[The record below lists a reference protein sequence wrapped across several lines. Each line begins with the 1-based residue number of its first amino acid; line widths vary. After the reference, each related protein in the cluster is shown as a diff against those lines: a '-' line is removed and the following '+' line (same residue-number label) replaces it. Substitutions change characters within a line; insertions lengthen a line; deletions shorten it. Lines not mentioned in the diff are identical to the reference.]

1 MIILSDYFA
10 NFDDILVIVKLSP
23 SQSNSISIDQ
33 TKIAITLIITT
44 HQPTHSPTP
53 TQESK
58 KDWSKESQTVQK
70 INIDTQYFIQGK
82 LEH

>member
-33 TKIAITLIITT
+33 TKIAITA

-53 TQESK
+53 TQEGL
-58 KDWSKESQTVQK
+58 VL
-70 INIDTQYFIQGK
+70 IQGK
-82 LEH
+82 LEHEPYIFFGGGGGKSIFDHFQPF

>member
-10 NFDDILVIVKLSP
+10 NFDDILVIVKLIP

-44 HQPTHSPTP
+44 YQPIHSPTP

-58 KDWSKESQTVQK
+58 KNRSYVSQTLQK
-70 INIDTQYFIQGK
+70 IIIDTHYLIQGK
-82 LEH
+82 

>member
-1 MIILSDYFA
+1 MINLCNYLA
-10 NFDDILVIVKLSP
+10 NFEDIPVIVKLNL

-58 KDWSKESQTVQK
+58 KDWS
-70 INIDTQYFIQGK
+70 
-82 LEH
+82 